1 MPAAILSKD
10 EVLDRLLNTF
20 RDKGYEGASLAEL
33 SAATGLVKSS
43 LYHYFP
49 GGKEDMAEQVM
60 AHLDRQLSTN
70 VYQPLRSTQP
80 PAKKLGALLDA
91 IDAFYEGGRKGC
103 LFERLCASVDRA
115 RFRRP
120 LRRAFTTWMEAV
132 EAICL
137 EAGLTKSV
145 ARARAEDFVV
155 RIEGALILCEGT
167 GDYAVFERTIKD
179 LRTSVLA
186 PSPHTAR

>member
-1 MPAAILSKD
+1 MPAPILSKD
-10 EVLDRLLNTF
+10 EVLDRLLNAF

-60 AHLDRQLSTN
+60 AHLDRQLATN
-70 VYQPLRSTQP
+70 LYQPLRSAQT
-80 PAKKLGALLDA
+80 PAKKLGAMLDT
-91 IDAFYEGGRKGC
+91 IDAFYEGGRKAC
-103 LFERLCASVDRA
+103 LLERLCTSAERA

-120 LRRAFTTWMEAV
+120 VRRAFTVWMEAV

-137 EAGLTKSV
+137 EAGFSKAV

-155 RIEGALILCEGT
+155 RVEGALVVCAGT
-167 GDYAVFERTIKD
+167 DDYGVFARTIKD
-179 LRTSVLA
+179 LRASVLA
-186 PSPHTAR
+186 PSR